1 MDMQD
6 AKYLGHLNPV
16 PVSLRVVIVNASPL
30 TEIGL
35 ESSLRTLASSIDV
48 LSARTPDEARDHLQ
62 TQSRC
67 LVILD
72 LDTPGTL
79 GLTMLKSLRTI
90 APAARVVA
98 LSGAHEPAVVDGARS
113 MGAAGYL
120 SKTASIDAIQSSLRK
135 VLSGSVP
142 FVKDTV
148 VALGHANPERRGAAP
163 TAEVEGIRVT
173 PKQHEVLGLVCRG
186 LPNKSIGRLLVMQPG
201 TVKAH
206 VSALL
211 RAYQARCR
219 SELVVNAYRKGIR

>member
-6 AKYLGHLNPV
+6 AKYLSHLSPV
-16 PVSLRVVIVNASPL
+16 PAALQVVIVNASPL

-35 ESSLRTLASSIDV
+35 ESSLKTLAASVDV
-48 LSARTPDEARDHLQ
+48 RSARTPDEARNHLGA
-62 TQSRC
+62 QSRP

-79 GLTMLKSLRTI
+79 GLTMLKSLRTM
-90 APAARVVA
+90 APEARVVV
-98 LSGAHEPAVVDGARS
+98 LSGAHEPTVVDGARS

-135 VLSGSVP
+135 VLSGSTP

-148 VALGHANPERRGAAP
+148 VALGQANPGRRGATPSA
-163 TAEVEGIRVT
+163 ALEVIRVT

-219 SELVVNAYRKGIR
+219 SELVVNAYRNGIR

>member
-6 AKYLGHLNPV
+6 AKYLGHLSPV

-30 TEIGL
+30 IEIGL
-35 ESSLRTLASSIDV
+35 ESSLATLGSSVDV
-48 LSARTPDEARDHLQ
+48 RSARSPDEARDYLQ

-79 GLTMLKSLRTI
+79 GLTMLKSLRAI
-90 APAARVVA
+90 APEARVVV

-135 VLSGSVP
+135 AVSGSVP

-148 VALGHANPERRGAAP
+148 VALGQSNPGRRGATP
-163 TAEVEGIRVT
+163 TALEVIRVT

-186 LPNKSIGRLLVMQPG
+186 LPNKSIGRLLVMRPG

-219 SELVVNAYRKGIR
+219 SELVVNAYRNGIR